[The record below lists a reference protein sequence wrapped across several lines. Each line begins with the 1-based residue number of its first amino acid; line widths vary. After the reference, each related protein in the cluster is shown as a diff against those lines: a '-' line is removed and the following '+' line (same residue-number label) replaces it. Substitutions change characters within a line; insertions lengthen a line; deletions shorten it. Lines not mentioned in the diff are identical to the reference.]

1 MVSAGEV
8 ELVQETYYSGET
20 VQAYLSN
27 YSSNPLANIYVLY
40 DDEQIN
46 IAPLVVEYQDKYF
59 AYFDLPL
66 SLEEGNYELVVVND
80 RANFSIQNST
90 KVLSIKPGIFILDD
104 ESIKIELSNVG
115 EEDITVE
122 LGSDNQEV
130 VLRKTILDINVG
142 ESKNAWA
149 DFDEVS
155 KDTIITV
162 RYNSKSYSIPLIVPI
177 VEVVDEI
184 VEVNESFN
192 ETIVVEEGSL
202 EFVSQYTEQRLDVER
217 DKIYEASLLVQNNY
231 DNDLDIKV
239 VFGGDLSEILEIEN
253 IPTKIKK
260 SSNITLDIVMNKNK
274 GALPKEYQG
283 DLQIISDEET
293 ISMPFYVEVVD
304 VVVEEEEI
312 EDIPGEDVFPEIQK
326 EGMDPVILIGVVM
339 IGILLII
346 LVVLYW
352 KMKEKPKKKYK
363 DVLRQRLR

>member
-1 MVSAGEV
+1 
-8 ELVQETYYSGET
+8 
-20 VQAYLSN
+20 
-27 YSSNPLANIYVLY
+27 
-40 DDEQIN
+40 
-46 IAPLVVEYQDKYF
+46 
-59 AYFDLPL
+59 
-66 SLEEGNYELVVVND
+66 D